1 MKATLP
7 QDVPGSQLH
16 HRMRLQNII
25 SLCIQTLPLSYRT
38 SPLLTS
44 NSLPLYYYIFE
55 RNSKKRGSQKMAMQ
69 LQPPSRP
76 HTISNKSLPASSL
89 ATIGNAGLRRPSDRF
104 ALKSSF
110 FSASLNLLLL
120 PQLKSTPASAAP
132 RFSMRV
138 ASKQSYICRDCG
150 YSFSFFQLGFECYL
164 ANHMAILLM
173 QVYLQRQ
180 NSL

>member
-16 HRMRLQNII
+16 HRMQLQNII
-25 SLCIQTLPLSYRT
+25 FLCIQTLPLSYLT
-38 SPLLTS
+38 PLLLTS

-55 RNSKKRGSQKMAMQ
+55 LRGAPSKKMAMH

-89 ATIGNAGLRRPSDRF
+89 ATIGNAGLRRPSNRF
-104 ALKSSF
+104 ALKSSL
-110 FSASLNLLLL
+110 FSPSLNLLLL
-120 PQLKSTPASAAP
+120 PHLKTTPASAARP

-150 YSFSFFQLGFECYL
+150 YSFFFFFFQLGFECYL
-164 ANHMAILLM
+164 DNHMAILLM
-173 QVYLQRQ
+173 QVYLQ
-180 NSL
+180 